1 MQITCSIAKFGRASS
16 LAISIALCI
25 APLAAQAQPP
35 AQPTEQKTASNAWG
49 HPANDLTP
57 DPAIR
62 YGVLPNGMKYAIRQN
77 QTPKGGA
84 SVRLRIGVGS
94 IAEAENELGIAH
106 LLEHMAFNGSTNVP
120 EGEMVKML
128 ERLGLAFGPD
138 TNAVTKFD
146 ETIYMLEI
154 PRTDD
159 EMVDAA
165 LMLMRETASELTISP
180 AALDR
185 ERGVVLSEMQT
196 RNSPQLRQAKQQ
208 LSDVMPGTPFGSRFP
223 IGTAAVLANV
233 SADTIRSFYRRYY
246 RPDNAT
252 LVLVGDFDPAIIEAK
267 IKARFTS
274 WKPNKAAVIPQ
285 NRGKL
290 DTSKPF
296 NIHNFVDPSIPV
308 KADIYMMRP
317 YSAKG
322 DNKATRT
329 EKAIDAVAGAVLSQ
343 RLQKIALEKDTRI
356 SGGYAVKT
364 DFFYAANASA
374 MSVNGKEGDW
384 KGAVTVAEQ
393 ELRRA
398 LTHGVTDA
406 EVAEAL
412 ANQENQL
419 KTAAA
424 QASAL
429 PSGQIAD
436 AIVATLEEK
445 AVADTPEARLALFNT
460 IKPSITRDA
469 VNAALRKAWSEG
481 SSHFHIST
489 KEPIPDLEKTVMA
502 TLQESMKVAVTAPA
516 EAVAK
521 AFAYDSFGPAG
532 KVVSDKKIPDLDIR
546 TVRFANGVML
556 NLKRTDFEPGK
567 IAFGLRV
574 GVGSRGFPAD
584 KPGLNLFMSSMA
596 ATAALEAHDAN
607 ELRQALAGHT
617 VANGLYISDSH
628 VGQAGV
634 TTPADIEMQM
644 KLLAAYVSA
653 FGYRPEADTL
663 WANLVPGFT
672 GQLAANPIGL
682 SQVKIPRLM
691 ASGDGRFGIPEN
703 EELLARNVTELKTY
717 LLPQLKNG
725 AVEISLAGDIDETK
739 AIDIVARTFGALER
753 SGKIP
758 ALPADALKIAIP
770 ATTAEP
776 IVLTHAGKDDQ
787 AVVSVRWATTD
798 DNDMRSDTKRKL
810 LADVMQIRL
819 TDLVREELGA
829 TYSPITSA
837 FASDVFPD
845 FGYISVDIV
854 ADPSKME
861 TVNAAIGRVAAEM
874 REKPISDDLL
884 LRARKPLVEKFDR
897 ESRENKFWQA
907 AIAQAQ
913 GDPARLERVRQMRKM
928 LNEITPAELHAT
940 AQQYLTD
947 DRRRDFRILSKTIAA
962 QQAG

>member
-1 MQITCSIAKFGRASS
+1 MHIRNSIPKFARASS
-16 LAISIALCI
+16 LAIGLALCM
-25 APLAAQAQPP
+25 APLAVHSQTP
-35 AQPTEQKTASNAWG
+35 AQPAEQKAASNAWG

-146 ETIYMLEI
+146 ETIYMLDI

-159 EMVDAA
+159 EMINAA

-208 LSDVMPGTPFGSRFP
+208 LSEVMPGTPFGSRFP
-223 IGTAAVLANV
+223 IGTADVLANV

-252 LVLVGDFDPAIIEAK
+252 LVLVGDFDPATIEAK
-267 IKARFTS
+267 IKTRFSS
-274 WKPNKAAVIPQ
+274 WKQNKAAVAPQ
-285 NRGKL
+285 SRGKL
-290 DTSKPF
+290 DTSKPV
-296 NIHNFVDPSIPV
+296 NIHNFVDPAIPV
-308 KADIYMMRP
+308 QAAVYLMRP
-317 YSAKG
+317 YTAQS
-322 DNKATRT
+322 DSTATRT
-329 EKAIDAVAGAVLSQ
+329 EKAVDSVAGAILSQ

-356 SGGYAVKT
+356 SGGFAVKT
-364 DFFYAANASA
+364 DFFYAADASV

-398 LTHGVTDA
+398 LTHGVTEA

-424 QASAL
+424 QATAQ

-502 TLQESMKVAVTAPA
+502 TLQDSMKVAVAAPA

-532 KVVSDKKIPDLDIR
+532 KVVADTKIADLDIR

-574 GVGSRGFPAD
+574 GPGEQAFPAD
-584 KPGLNLFMSSMA
+584 KPGLSVFLSSMA
-596 ATAALEAHDAN
+596 STAALEAHDAN

-617 VANGLYISDSH
+617 IVNGLVVNDSH
-628 VGQAGV
+628 VGHAGI
-634 TTPADIEMQM
+634 TTPADIELQM
-644 KLLAAYVSA
+644 KVLAAYVSA

-663 WANLVPGFT
+663 WKNLVPGFT
-672 GQLAANPIGL
+672 GQLAANPIAI
-682 SQVKIPRLM
+682 SQVKLPRYM
-691 ASGDGRFGIPEN
+691 AGGDGRFGLAEG
-703 EELLARNVTELKTY
+703 EELLARNIGELKSY
-717 LLPQLKNG
+717 LQPQLKDG
-725 AVEISLAGDIDETK
+725 AIEISLAGDIDEAK
-739 AIDIVARTFGALER
+739 AIEIVAKTFGALPDR
-753 SGKIP
+753 GK
-758 ALPADALKIAIP
+758 LPKPQPEATRIKIAA
-770 ATTAEP
+770 ATDKP
-776 IVLTHAGKDDQ
+776 VILTHAGKDDQ

-798 DNDMRSDTKRKL
+798 DSDMRSDTKRKL
-810 LADVMQIRL
+810 LTDVMQIRL

-829 TYSPITSA
+829 TYSPITAA
-837 FASDVFPD
+837 FASDVFPG

-854 ADPSKME
+854 ADPAKIE

-874 REKPISDDLL
+874 RDKPVSDDLL
-884 LRARKPLVEKFDR
+884 LRARKPLIEKFDR

-913 GDPARLERVRQMRKM
+913 GDPARLDRVRQMRKM
-928 LNEITPAELHAT
+928 LNEITPAELHAV

-947 DRRRDFRILSKTIAA
+947 DRRRDFRILSKTVAA